1 MSKYIAM
8 IYKIYV
14 EKRALIIIIALF
26 IMFSNLYSSDS
37 IYRIPSKLSNIDSK
51 SLWIENQYLVD
62 STSIDSIFSFSN
74 SNSINMLYLKIRD
87 NGEAFYNSN
96 IVCKHDSLKINNFDP
111 LQYAISKI
119 EQDSL
124 EIKLIAW
131 LDTYKLWDLN
141 YYPSQLLSE
150 SELSHFYYQCP
161 ECLDADETGRPD
173 SKIQLDILQSRDWD
187 GIYLAPTHP
196 KVNPYIVSII
206 EEIITNYKVSG
217 IYLDNIQ
224 YQDFYYGYNEE
235 GINEF
240 ESINAFT
247 PLDFYRGIISEVY
260 GYSEEEV
267 KRSRKM
273 WDDFRKE
280 KINELIESVSSRLNL
295 YENISLYV
303 GIDENLQKSQS
314 RLFSDWEIWLNNDY
328 VDYLVIKEENY
339 NLIDFIY
346 SYRNIESI
354 ALKDNLNKFIYQF
367 SIEQSQIDI
376 IDKIFFLRL
385 NQNNNMGFVYD
396 LDIQFDWYKPI
407 LNTLNF
413 TIN

>member
-1 MSKYIAM
+1 
-8 IYKIYV
+8 
-14 EKRALIIIIALF
+14 
-26 IMFSNLYSSDS
+26 
-37 IYRIPSKLSNIDSK
+37 
-51 SLWIENQYLVD
+51 
-62 STSIDSIFSFSN
+62 
-74 SNSINMLYLKIRD
+74 
-87 NGEAFYNSN
+87 
-96 IVCKHDSLKINNFDP
+96 
-111 LQYAISKI
+111 
-119 EQDSL
+119 
-124 EIKLIAW
+124 
-131 LDTYKLWDLN
+131 
-141 YYPSQLLSE
+141 
-150 SELSHFYYQCP
+150 
-161 ECLDADETGRPD
+161 
-173 SKIQLDILQSRDWD
+173 
-187 GIYLAPTHP
+187 
-196 KVNPYIVSII
+196 
-206 EEIITNYKVSG
+206 
-217 IYLDNIQ
+217 
-224 YQDFYYGYNEE
+224 
-235 GINEF
+235 
-240 ESINAFT
+240 
-247 PLDFYRGIISEVY
+247 IISEVY

-267 KRSRKM
+267 KSSRDM

-280 KINELIESVSSRLNL
+280 KINELIQSVSSRLNL
-295 YENISLYV
+295 HENISLYV

-396 LDIQFDWYKPI
+396 LDKQFDWYKPI